1 MRILMI
7 RLFSVP
13 IFLLLSTAPVCG
25 FGGGGSLSAA
35 GSEKPV
41 LTGKMNAL
49 TLAVRQ
55 EGTNDILQV
64 PLFSEKYA
72 QLPVATVN
80 DEPITLKKFS
90 MELASMHAG
99 MAEKEPP
106 GSQSFTTLLDRL
118 ITIKLIKQ
126 EALNIGFDRTPAVQ
140 TQIETFALTTMIKQL
155 LAGQLAE
162 LKVDIAEVDELYQQ
176 MAIETQL
183 LAYKV
188 FAQADAEALLAGA
201 RSGGDF
207 KKLANKLVA
216 EKKAE
221 GGEASDYA
229 RLNDLLPAVAQAAYE
244 LKKGEVSEI
253 FKEEENFML
262 FRLEDK
268 RVFEDPV
275 VRQVAADK
283 IFQQQANK
291 KQLEYLNSLEKKY
304 ATYDPEAEEALNFA
318 RIAKESPE
326 AKGSEVL
333 ARLGKDQRPVV
344 TMTNGQE
351 TVVFTVADIAEKL
364 ESTLYHGADK
374 IIEPQILDKE
384 KGTVI
389 RNKVVAVTGRM
400 AAQAQEIDKSEG
412 YLEKLQEF
420 EDQVLFDTFIA
431 KAVVPG
437 ITVPEDDAKR
447 YYYSHLED
455 FSSPLML
462 KMKSLVYTE
471 EQQAREALSKL
482 QSGGDFKWVSANVT
496 GLADP
501 NNRAILS
508 FDNSLL
514 SVTALPEDLHEL
526 VEEARQGD
534 LFLYTGPENLYY
546 VLMVETAFE
555 PKAKLYADARQE
567 AGQIIYAQKIDAALK
582 EWVRK
587 LKEAYETKIFIVDEK
602 I

>member
-7 RLFSVP
+7 RLFSAL
-13 IFLLLSTAPVCG
+13 IFLLLSIAPVCG
-25 FGGGGSLSAA
+25 FGGGGSPSAA
-35 GSEKPV
+35 GSETPV
-41 LTGKMNAL
+41 VTGKMKAL
-49 TLAVRQ
+49 TIAVRK
-55 EGTNDILQV
+55 EGTNELLQV

-72 QLPVATVN
+72 QLPVAKVN

-90 MELASMHAG
+90 LELASMHTG
-99 MAEKEPP
+99 MAEKETP
-106 GSQSFTTLLDRL
+106 GRQSFTTLLDRL

-140 TQIETFALTTMIKQL
+140 SQIETFALTTMIKQL
-155 LAGQLAE
+155 LAGQLEE
-162 LKVDIAEVDELYQQ
+162 LKVDMTEVDELYQQ
-176 MAIETQL
+176 MAIEARL

-188 FAQADAEALLAGA
+188 FAQADAETLLAGA

-207 KKLANKLVA
+207 KQLADRLVA
-216 EKKAE
+216 AQKAE
-221 GGEASDYA
+221 GGEALEYA
-229 RLNDLLPAVAQAAYE
+229 RLNDLLPAVAQAAYG

-253 FKEEENFML
+253 FKEGNNFML

-275 VRQVAADK
+275 IRQVAADK

-291 KQLEYLNSLEKKY
+291 KQLEYLNSLEKTY
-304 ATYDPEAEEALNFA
+304 ATYDLEAEEALDFA

-351 TVVFTVADIAEKL
+351 TVVFTVADIAKKL

-374 IIEPQILDKE
+374 IIEPKILDKE

-400 AAQAQEIDKSEG
+400 AAQAQEIDKSEV
-412 YLEKLQEF
+412 YLEKLQAF

-437 ITVPEDDAKR
+437 ITVPEEDAKR
-447 YYYSHLED
+447 YYYNHLED

-462 KMKSLVYTE
+462 KMKSLVYAE

-482 QSGGDFKWVSANVT
+482 QSGSDFKWVSANVT

-501 NNRAILS
+501 DNRAILS
-508 FDNSLL
+508 FDDSLL

-534 LFLYTGPENLYY
+534 LFLYAGPENLYY
-546 VLMVETAFE
+546 VLLVETAYE
-555 PKAKLYADARQE
+555 PKAKLYADVRQE
-567 AGQIIYAQKIDAALK
+567 AGQIIYARKIDEALK